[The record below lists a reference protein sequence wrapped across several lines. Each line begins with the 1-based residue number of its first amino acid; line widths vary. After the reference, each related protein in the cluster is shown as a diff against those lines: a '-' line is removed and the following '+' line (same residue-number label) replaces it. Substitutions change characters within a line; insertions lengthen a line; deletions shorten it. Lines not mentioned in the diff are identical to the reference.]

1 MHCLFDGHEY
11 RIGEKLN
18 TGNVKVDCTCLIPP
32 EFTCIQH
39 TLDPLR
45 PQTLQKSEPIRP
57 SENLRPFNQTQ
68 QIRASELLRPFNKTQ
83 KINPSEHLRPF
94 NITEQQIDPS
104 KNLRPFNKTQQQ
116 INPSEHLRPFNKT
129 QAIKPSEH
137 LRPFKPNLNKSNKCP
152 PYIEEGLQCP
162 GYNCTTIL
170 DANGC
175 QACSCERPCPE
186 LECNDPCY
194 MFAVTPGECPKCKC
208 P

>member
-18 TGNVKVDCTCLIPP
+18 TGNVRTDCTCLIPP

-39 TLDPLR
+39 TSSDPLR
-45 PQTLQKSEPIRP
+45 PQTLEELEPIRP
-57 SENLRPFNQTQ
+57 SGHLRPFNQTQ
-68 QIRASELLRPFNKTQ
+68 QIRASEHLRPFNKTQ

-94 NITEQQIDPS
+94 NE
-104 KNLRPFNKTQQQ
+104 TQEQ

-137 LRPFKPNLNKSNKCP
+137 LRPHKPHKCP
-152 PYIEEGLQCP
+152 PHIPEGLQCP
-162 GYNCTTIL
+162 GYNCTTII

-194 MFAVTPGECPKCKC
+194 MFAVTPGECPRCKC

>member
-18 TGNVKVDCTCLIPP
+18 TGNVRTDCTCLIPP

-39 TLDPLR
+39 TSDPLR
-45 PQTLQKSEPIRP
+45 PHTLEKSEPIRP
-57 SENLRPFNQTQ
+57 SEHLRPFNQTQ
-68 QIRASELLRPFNKTQ
+68 QIRASEHLRPFNKTQ

-94 NITEQQIDPS
+94 NE
-104 KNLRPFNKTQQQ
+104 TQEQ

-137 LRPFKPNLNKSNKCP
+137 LHPHKSHSQKSHKCP
-152 PYIEEGLQCP
+152 PYIPEGLQCS
-162 GYNCTTIL
+162 GYNCTTII

-194 MFAVTPGECPKCKC
+194 VFAVTPGECPKCKC